1 MAATVGIPV
10 HGGDISVKAGAAVV
24 VGQVLTELTAAD
36 SGQPRTYI
44 VGVGQLVATAAMQL
58 LGGHSSYIVVSIAC
72 QRYCAAIVQ
81 LVAHTAD
88 TVAMVIRIGIYLGL
102 SQLTIGHMGKRNG
115 SRLVGKCIGGFG
127 GVVTAHQIALN
138 GLDYPSLGIVVIGGI
153 DLLTATEYIHDG
165 SRDTA
170 LGIVRSVI
178 RILGVYIV

>member
-1 MAATVGIPV
+1 
-10 HGGDISVKAGAAVV
+10 
-24 VGQVLTELTAAD
+24 
-36 SGQPRTYI
+36 
-44 VGVGQLVATAAMQL
+44 MQL
-58 LGGHSSYIVVSIAC
+58 LGSHTSLIVIGVVC
-72 QRYCAAIVQ
+72 QSHCASTVQ
-81 LVAHTAD
+81 LVGNATD
-88 TVAMVIRIGIYLGL
+88 TVAMVIRIGIYFGL
-102 SQLTIGHMGKRNG
+102 SQLTIGRMGKRNG

-165 SRDTA
+165 SHDTT